1 MWSGNV
7 KTALANLRSAKW
19 RSILTMMGI
28 IIGISSVVTVVSLG
42 EGLKGQVVGQ
52 INKLGSDVI
61 TVRSG
66 RLVQRSDGS
75 ISGLNLLAFLNTSTL
90 TQQDVTT
97 VAKLPTVNSVTPIDF
112 VTSSVA
118 SGDVQLD
125 NAFVFGSSPAL
136 PDLLHQK
143 IAYGDFFSDEDAG
156 QNFAVIGP
164 NIASQVF
171 GQLNPSGHSLNIN
184 GQDFIVHGVLA
195 PSSGSLLSVGQVDF
209 NSAVIIPFDS
219 AKKVA
224 NNQTN
229 ILQILVRS
237 KDSNPDAAVAE
248 IQKQL
253 FANHNKHEDFT
264 VLKQDELL
272 GIVSGVV
279 DTATRFISA
288 IAAISLLVGGIG
300 IMDIMLVSVTERT
313 REIGIRKAVGAT
325 NRQILNQFL
334 VEGLALTIVG
344 GVIGVIL
351 SLLINVGLKIYTD
364 WQPVINIPI
373 VVLAV
378 AVSVAVGVIFSI
390 TPALKAARKDPI
402 NALRGE

>member
-1 MWSGNV
+1 M
-7 KTALANLRSAKW
+7 
-19 RSILTMMGI
+19 
-28 IIGISSVVTVVSLG
+28 
-42 EGLKGQVVGQ
+42 
-52 INKLGSDVI
+52 
-61 TVRSG
+61 
-66 RLVQRSDGS
+66 
-75 ISGLNLLAFLNTSTL
+75 
-90 TQQDVTT
+90 
-97 VAKLPTVNSVTPIDF
+97 
-112 VTSSVA
+112 
-118 SGDVQLD
+118 
-125 NAFVFGSSPAL
+125 
-136 PDLLHQK
+136 
-143 IAYGDFFSDEDAG
+143 
-156 QNFAVIGP
+156 
-164 NIASQVF
+164 
-171 GQLNPSGHSLNIN
+171 
-184 GQDFIVHGVLA
+184 
-195 PSSGSLLSVGQVDF
+195 
-209 NSAVIIPFDS
+209 
-219 AKKVA
+219 
-224 NNQTN
+224 
-229 ILQILVRS
+229 
-237 KDSNPDAAVAE
+237 
-248 IQKQL
+248 
-253 FANHNKHEDFT
+253 
-264 VLKQDELL
+264 KQDELL

>member
-1 MWSGNV
+1 M
-7 KTALANLRSAKW
+7 
-19 RSILTMMGI
+19 
-28 IIGISSVVTVVSLG
+28 
-42 EGLKGQVVGQ
+42 
-52 INKLGSDVI
+52 
-61 TVRSG
+61 
-66 RLVQRSDGS
+66 
-75 ISGLNLLAFLNTSTL
+75 
-90 TQQDVTT
+90 
-97 VAKLPTVNSVTPIDF
+97 
-112 VTSSVA
+112 
-118 SGDVQLD
+118 
-125 NAFVFGSSPAL
+125 
-136 PDLLHQK
+136 
-143 IAYGDFFSDEDAG
+143 
-156 QNFAVIGP
+156 
-164 NIASQVF
+164 
-171 GQLNPSGHSLNIN
+171 
-184 GQDFIVHGVLA
+184 
-195 PSSGSLLSVGQVDF
+195 
-209 NSAVIIPFDS
+209 
-219 AKKVA
+219 
-224 NNQTN
+224 
-229 ILQILVRS
+229 
-237 KDSNPDAAVAE
+237 
-248 IQKQL
+248 
-253 FANHNKHEDFT
+253 
-264 VLKQDELL
+264 LKQDELL